1 MRLLVYT
8 TLYPSATRPRHGIFV
23 EQRLRRLLETGQ
35 VTADAV
41 VPVPR
46 CPPFDWLLPQYQEQR
61 KAPRAETRFGVAVR
75 YPRFPTWPVI
85 GRVLNPLLMAIAAR
99 SAVRRVLREHPD
111 CAVIDAHFAF
121 PDGVAAV
128 LLGAWFHR
136 PVVITARGSDINV
149 MPKSSAA
156 RWWLRWAAKR
166 CAAFVAVSEALA
178 RALIELGVEPEKI
191 SVLRNG
197 VDLATFAA
205 LDRTVV
211 RRELGLTGT
220 LLLSVGNLVPEK
232 GHQHV
237 IAALPELADAR
248 LIIVGQGPYEDA
260 LRRQAV
266 ELGVAERVAWIPVLA
281 QSELARYYTA
291 ANATILMSH
300 NEGTPNVLLES
311 MACGTPVIATDV
323 GGVPEI
329 VTSRESGLVVRERSG
344 DALVAAIKTML
355 SNPPAPAAT
364 RAYAQRFD
372 WQPTTRALI
381 ELYRSVTQPRA
392 AATRAHV
399 GH

>member
-8 TLYPSATRPRHGIFV
+8 TLYPSAARPRHGIFV

-35 VTADAV
+35 VSADAV

-61 KAPRAETRFGVAVR
+61 KAPRAETRFGIAAR

-85 GRVLNPLLMAIAAR
+85 GRMLNPLLMAIAAR

-149 MPKSSAA
+149 MPKSRAA
-156 RWWLRWAAKR
+156 RWWLRWAAGR

-178 RALIELGVEPEKI
+178 KALIELGVKPEKI

-205 LDRTVV
+205 LDRAAV
-211 RRELGLTGT
+211 RRELGVTGT

-237 IAALPELADAR
+237 IAALPQLGAAR
-248 LIIVGQGPYEDA
+248 LIIIGQGPYEDA
-260 LRRQAV
+260 LRRQATG
-266 ELGVAERVAWIPVLA
+266 LGVAERIEWIPVLT

-291 ANATILMSH
+291 ADATVLMSH

-329 VTSRESGLVVRERSG
+329 VTAPESGRVVHGWSG
-344 DALVAAIKTML
+344 DTLAAAVKAML
-355 SNPPAPAAT
+355 SNPPARAAT

-372 WQPTTRALI
+372 WQPTTRALL
-381 ELYRSVTQPRA
+381 ELYRSVTRLPA
-392 AATRAHV
+392 AATAAHV